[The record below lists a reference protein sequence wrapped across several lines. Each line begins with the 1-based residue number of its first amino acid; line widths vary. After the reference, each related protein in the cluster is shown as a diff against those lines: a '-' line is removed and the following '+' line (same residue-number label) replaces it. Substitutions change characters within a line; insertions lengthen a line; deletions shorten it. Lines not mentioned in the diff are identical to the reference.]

1 MIAVRGRD
9 VKENFKAL
17 CDRVYHGERIII
29 SRPKNENIVM
39 ISERDYAEF
48 EKAVRNFDYLTKIDR
63 AIEQRN
69 AGTMKEHELIDA

>member
-17 CDRVYHGERIII
+17 CDRVYLGERIII

>member
-9 VKENFKAL
+9 VKENLKAL
-17 CDRVYHGERIII
+17 CDRVYLGERIII

>member
-1 MIAVRGRD
+1 MVAVKGTD
-9 VKENFKAL
+9 VKNNFKSL
-17 CDRVYHGERIII
+17 CDRVFLGEAIII

-39 ISERDYAEF
+39 ISEREYAEF
-48 EKAVRNFDYLTKIDR
+48 EKARKNFDYISKIDR